1 MEPINLVKMLSP
13 LTTACLFIWALLV
26 AAAFHLE
33 DGAESEREMVDTG
46 HAEEDKAGLGES
58 ASVCSA
64 LREAEV

>member
-1 MEPINLVKMLSP
+1 MLLLSIWKMELV
-13 LTTACLFIWALLV
+13 
-26 AAAFHLE
+26 
-33 DGAESEREMVDTG
+33 REMVDTG